1 MCAGGTSG
9 EGSHG
14 DLATG
19 KARFL
24 NAFVKGNDVQAVIEL
39 GCGDG
44 NQLPLAAYPQYI
56 GLDVSKTAIELCKI
70 RFACD
75 PGKSFF
81 LYDNSCS
88 SAAAACSRRIWLSRS
103 MSSIISLKVSF
114 LRSDLRDQRC
124 DP

>member
-1 MCAGGTSG
+1 M
-9 EGSHG
+9 
-14 DLATG
+14 
-19 KARFL
+19 
-24 NAFVKGNDVQAVIEL
+24 QAVIEL